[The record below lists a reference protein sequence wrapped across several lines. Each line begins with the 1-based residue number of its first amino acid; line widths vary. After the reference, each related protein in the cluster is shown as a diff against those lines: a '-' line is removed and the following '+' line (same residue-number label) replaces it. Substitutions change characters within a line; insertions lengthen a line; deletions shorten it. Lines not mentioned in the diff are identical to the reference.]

1 MWAAQQLSA
10 SQGEAG
16 EPVLGQGHIKEAG
29 AEGES
34 MAKAA
39 PRSWTMPRDIRQPP
53 QDTDTRVS
61 VHLLRIKCREYY
73 ASLEYTVNKTKEEK
87 WG

>member
-1 MWAAQQLSA
+1 MNAQTIWPCLAQMWAAQQLSA

-16 EPVLGQGHIKEAG
+16 GGKGETGEPVLGEGHIKEAG

-39 PRSWTMPRDIRQPP
+39 PRS
-53 QDTDTRVS
+53 
-61 VHLLRIKCREYY
+61 
-73 ASLEYTVNKTKEEK
+73 
-87 WG
+87 

>member
-1 MWAAQQLSA
+1 MNAQTIWPCLAQMWAAQQLSA

-39 PRSWTMPRDIRQPP
+39 PRS
-53 QDTDTRVS
+53 
-61 VHLLRIKCREYY
+61 
-73 ASLEYTVNKTKEEK
+73 
-87 WG
+87 